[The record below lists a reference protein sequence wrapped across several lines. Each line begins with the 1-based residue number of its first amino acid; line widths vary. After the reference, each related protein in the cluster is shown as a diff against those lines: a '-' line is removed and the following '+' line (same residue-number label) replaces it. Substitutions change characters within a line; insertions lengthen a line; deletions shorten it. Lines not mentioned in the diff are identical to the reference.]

1 MHPCS
6 FSLITCVVNSL
17 GGEPLT
23 CLSNRELSQ
32 PGSATNTPTV
42 WALKRA
48 HTPPH
53 TQTYPCSCGC
63 RVSGCGGG
71 GEVSQPACVG
81 SAMVLREW
89 WKPGWPS
96 LTSVS
101 GKLILTGHVEG
112 EKGSGLGAAG
122 MEMLTNPVC
131 CQDNFHFYP
140 ATPRPRQRLLPEA
153 RPAQILARDGFL

>member
-1 MHPCS
+1 MW
-6 FSLITCVVNSL
+6 LIPSEVSPSPV
-17 GGEPLT
+17 
-23 CLSNRELSQ
+23 LSNKELSH
-32 PGSATNTPTV
+32 PGYATRTPAV

-53 TQTYPCSCGC
+53 TQTHPSPGTSSVSCSCGC

-71 GEVSQPACVG
+71 GEVSQPSSVG
-81 SAMVLREW
+81 SATVIRER

-101 GKLILTGHVEG
+101 GKLILTGHVGG
-112 EKGSGLGAAG
+112 ETGSGLGAAG
-122 MEMLTNPVC
+122 MEMLTNPMC

-140 ATPRPRQRLLPEA
+140 ATPRPRQCLPEA
-153 RPAQILARDGFL
+153 RPEQILGKDGFL